1 MMPLHAADQAY
12 LSFEKT
18 ALPVAVERG
27 VGLQAIKVF
36 GKAYLLRTLSPTE
49 CLRYVL
55 SLPGVHVAICG
66 AGTLGQMED
75 NVRTVQNF
83 KKMTPGEMEDVRKR
97 ALVSSGVQTGP
108 GLEYWKKKA

>member
-1 MMPLHAADQAY
+1 M
-12 LSFEKT
+12 
-18 ALPVAVERG
+18 
-27 VGLQAIKVF
+27 
-36 GKAYLLRTLSPTE
+36 
-49 CLRYVL
+49 L